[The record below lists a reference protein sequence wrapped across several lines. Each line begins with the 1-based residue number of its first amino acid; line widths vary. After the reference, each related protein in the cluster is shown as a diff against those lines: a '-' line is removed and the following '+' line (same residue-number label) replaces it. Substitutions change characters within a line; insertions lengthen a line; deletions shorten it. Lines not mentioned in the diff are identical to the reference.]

1 MHGDT
6 AAVHFDG
13 IVRVLCLSDR
23 LRHHIKLE
31 NNATSLGARQAAA
44 AAAQALAECASHPTS
59 ALCTT
64 IPLSAPMLSVALIA
78 RDQGNLCAVSMCV

>member
-31 NNATSLGARQAAA
+31 NNATGLAARQASA
-44 AAAQALAECASHPTS
+44 AAAQALAECAQPRSE
-59 ALCTT
+59 
-64 IPLSAPMLSVALIA
+64 
-78 RDQGNLCAVSMCV
+78 

>member
-1 MHGDT
+1 MFAPANMHAQQLKTWACALQDAVARASTMHGDT

-31 NNATSLGARQAAA
+31 NNATSLAARQAAA
-44 AAAQALAECASHPTS
+44 AAAQALAE
-59 ALCTT
+59 
-64 IPLSAPMLSVALIA
+64 
-78 RDQGNLCAVSMCV
+78 

>member
-31 NNATSLGARQAAA
+31 NNAVSLAARQAAA
-44 AAAQALAECASHPTS
+44 AAAQALAE
-59 ALCTT
+59 
-64 IPLSAPMLSVALIA
+64 
-78 RDQGNLCAVSMCV
+78 